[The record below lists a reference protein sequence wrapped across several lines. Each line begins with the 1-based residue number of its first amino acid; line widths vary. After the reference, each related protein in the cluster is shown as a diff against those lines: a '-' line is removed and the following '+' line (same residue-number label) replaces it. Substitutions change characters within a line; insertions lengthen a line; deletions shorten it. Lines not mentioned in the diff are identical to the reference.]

1 MFSVFSVPS
10 LPTTAG
16 REACT
21 RGRRLPERVRPRRLG
36 GLVSA
41 GDDGG
46 HALTWRGRWGHRIR
60 HSYKVR
66 RLLGYLRRI
75 RAAGGEVVES
85 RIRPVILRLRLR
97 HVHGPQKI
105 PYARNELIVL
115 CVVRDGALHVKSFLE
130 HHLALGVAHIVLL
143 DNGST
148 DATIDLARRYDRV
161 TILRTTCPYRK
172 YETILK
178 RYLVNRFSRNRWS
191 LFADIDERFDY
202 PYSDVIDLGGL
213 LAYLNEH
220 SYTAVVAQMLDMFGD
235 GPLDR
240 LGSTPE
246 DTLEEKYPYYDISAV
261 EKHDYVFGRPENSA
275 IKMHSGGVRKTVF
288 GTENGLTKAA
298 LILASAEVV
307 PFVGWHHTEGASIA
321 DFSCVLLHFPF
332 VSTFGK
338 KVEEAVRTD
347 RYRVSAAGEYEKYWM
362 TLKHTPDLCLKTE
375 TAKRFEG
382 VNSLLEN
389 GFLVVSERY
398 RRWVDAHR
406 SKGEGR

>member
-1 MFSVFSVPS
+1 

-16 REACT
+16 REAPT
-21 RGRRLPERVRPRRLG
+21 SGRRLPSRVRPRLLG

-46 HALTWRGRWGHRIR
+46 PALTWRGRWGHRIH
-60 HSYKVR
+60 HSYKLR
-66 RLLGYLRRI
+66 RLLEYLRRI
-75 RAAGGEVVES
+75 RAAGGEVVEF
-85 RIRPVILRLRLR
+85 RIRPLILRLRLR

-105 PYARNELIVL
+105 PYGRHELIVL

-161 TILRTTCPYRK
+161 TILHTTCPYRK

-202 PYSDVIDLGGL
+202 PYSDVIDLGEL
-213 LAYLNEH
+213 LAYLNER

-240 LGSTPE
+240 LGSTP
-246 DTLEEKYPYYDISAV
+246 DDALEEKYPYYDISAV

-275 IKMHSGGVRKTVF
+275 IKMHSGGIRKTVF

-307 PFVGWHHTEGASIA
+307 PFVGWHHTEHASIA
-321 DFSCVLLHFPF
+321 DFSCVLFHYPF
-332 VSTFGK
+332 VSTFYE

-347 RYRVSAAGEYEKYWM
+347 RYKVSASEEYKKYWSR
-362 TLKHTPDLCLKTE
+362 LKETPHLSLKQE
-375 TAKRFEG
+375 AARRFEG
-382 VNSLLEN
+382 VNSLLDN
-389 GFLVVSERY
+389 GFLVVSEKY
-398 RRWVDAHR
+398 VRWVHAHR
-406 SKGEGR
+406 RRPQCESS